1 MPDRSVAVLAVL
13 AAAVLFGT
21 AGTAQALGPDDT
33 TPLTLGAARGALGAL
48 TLWIVARRR
57 PGRWLRPHA
66 RPILVGGAGV
76 AVYQPAFLEAVTR
89 SGVAVGTIVT
99 IGSAPFAA
107 GLLDWAVLRR
117 RPSGRWL
124 VATVVTVAGGVVL
137 VGSQSA
143 DVEVDAVG
151 VLAALA
157 AGAGYAVYSTTSKLT
172 IGRGLDPTVALASPF
187 TLGSALLVAVSLGEP
202 ATWLGTPQGIVLA
215 VYLGVAATGLAYALY
230 GRGLRSLP
238 SSTAVTLVLAEP
250 VTAAIL
256 AVVVLDEAIAPLGWV
271 GVAAV
276 LVGLALAGR
285 GAVGPTTAQRRRA
298 RPARPVRRGDDPR
311 PLRRRTGTPR
321 SPRPS

>member
-1 MPDRSVAVLAVL
+1 MPDRRVAVLAVL

-48 TLWIVARRR
+48 TLWILARRR
-57 PGRWLRPHA
+57 PGRWLWPHT

-124 VATVVTVAGGVVL
+124 VATVVTVAGGTLL
-137 VGSQSA
+137 VGSQSGAA
-143 DVEVDAVG
+143 DVEVDVVG

-157 AGAGYAVYSTTSKLT
+157 AGSGYAVYSTTSKLT
-172 IGRGLDPTVALASPF
+172 IGRGLDPTVALAAPF
-187 TLGSALLVAVSLGEP
+187 TLGSALLVAVSVGDP
-202 ATWLGTPQGIVLA
+202 ATWLGTPGGIVLA
-215 VYLGVAATGLAYALY
+215 VYLGVAATGVAYALY

-256 AVVVLDEAIAPLGWV
+256 AVVVLDEAVAPLGWV
-271 GVAAV
+271 GVAVV

-285 GAVGPTTAQRRRA
+285 GAVGPSTAGRRRVP
-298 RPARPVRRGDDPR
+298 PARLAR
-311 PLRRRTGTPR
+311 
-321 SPRPS
+321 

>member
-1 MPDRSVAVLAVL
+1 MPDRRVAVLAVL

-33 TPLTLGAARGALGAL
+33 TPLTLGAVRGGLGAL
-48 TLWIVARRR
+48 TLWVLARRW
-57 PGRWLRPHA
+57 PGRWLWPHT

-107 GLLDWAVLRR
+107 GVLDRVVLGR

-124 VATVVTVAGGVVL
+124 VATVVTVAGCVL
-137 VGSQSA
+137 LVASQSGVA
-143 DVEVDAVG
+143 GVEVDVLG

-172 IGRGLDPTVALASPF
+172 IGRGLDPTVALAAPF
-187 TLGSALLVAVSLGEP
+187 TLGSALLVLVSLGDP
-202 ATWLGTPQGIVLA
+202 ATWLGTPGGLVLA

-250 VTAAIL
+250 VTAAVL
-256 AVVVLDEAIAPLGWV
+256 AVVVLDEAVPALGWLGIAV
-271 GVAAV
+271 V
-276 LVGLALAGR
+276 LVGLTLASR
-285 GAVGPTTAQRRRA
+285 SAVGPSTGARRRG
-298 RPARPVRRGDDPR
+298 RPARGDPR
-311 PLRRRTGTPR
+311 PARRRTGAPG
-321 SPRPS
+321 SSH